1 ELAQSWRRASSTKL
15 RLEEELQESGSA
27 HCAATVMRPSRV
39 TELTSV
45 ASKLRAVPNLDAPRI
60 VASMPDVEHAARWF
74 PYAAKWE
81 GHAQAAQ
88 EQDAEVTGLREQRSG
103 RRGQVS
109 KEIGGLVMSGVQA
122 RQIAEGLMPK
132 SAERQQP
139 TAASAGGKEAVMF
152 VAFECQAVLDV
163 GVAADRR
170 AEDSEPLLGWRE
182 RPIPDPHGGASLAL
196 QCGNAMA
203 GRVQSIC
210 GAMAKQVKAVT
221 AAVAI
226 AALAARPQDG
236 EQCGLVFQDWIVHE
250 TVTLRVRDGCT
261 EISESQALELISR
274 IEDKKLED
282 LKAATAVTKGK
293 IREAAISFNN
303 LNKTWFDHL
312 ISYCVS
318 GIAAEAHVDIRH
330 APFFEDV
337 PKESLSMV
345 LAKRTLLPMDGKL

>member
-1 ELAQSWRRASSTKL
+1 MAAYAFSHDAGGGQPQDAVERRAL
-15 RLEEELQESGSA
+15 AGQRL
-27 HCAATVMRPSRV
+27 
-39 TELTSV
+39 
-45 ASKLRAVPNLDAPRI
+45 
-60 VASMPDVEHAARWF
+60 
-74 PYAAKWE
+74 
-81 GHAQAAQ
+81 
-88 EQDAEVTGLREQRSG
+88 
-103 RRGQVS
+103 
-109 KEIGGLVMSGVQA
+109 
-122 RQIAEGLMPK
+122 
-132 SAERQQP
+132 QP
-139 TAASAGGKEAVMF
+139 G
-152 VAFECQAVLDV
+152 
-163 GVAADRR
+163 
-170 AEDSEPLLGWRE
+170 
-182 RPIPDPHGGASLAL
+182 
-196 QCGNAMA
+196 
-203 GRVQSIC
+203 
-210 GAMAKQVKAVT
+210 
-221 AAVAI
+221 
-226 AALAARPQDG
+226 PQDG